1 MVPLGYWSKLMTIL
15 VVFQFSFPGPCG
27 FGMTWSIRVH
37 IRTFKE
43 CGNAQKRFLTDWRPT
58 VKIQDLLKAQKLND
72 FRRTNSE
79 H

>member
-43 CGNAQKRFLTDWRPT
+43 WKRSKTLPYRLASDR
-58 VKIQDLLKAQKLND
+58 QDSRSLEGTKTQRFSPKKL
-72 FRRTNSE
+72 
-79 H
+79 